1 MWRFV
6 HSPFGLTLRGIR
18 ESESRMRSLGY
29 NVPLHL
35 FIAFVASG
43 FFAGIAGAL
52 YVLYND
58 FVSPSTVQLSQ
69 SVSALLMAITG
80 GIGTLLGS
88 FVGAAA
94 IIILENT
101 VSAFTARWPT
111 VLGLTFILIMIFAPE
126 GIVGRA
132 RILLSRRRSR
142 SSSQH

>member
-1 MWRFV
+1 
-6 HSPFGLTLRGIR
+6 
-18 ESESRMRSLGY
+18 
-29 NVPLHL
+29 
-35 FIAFVASG
+35 
-43 FFAGIAGAL
+43 
-52 YVLYND
+52 VLYND